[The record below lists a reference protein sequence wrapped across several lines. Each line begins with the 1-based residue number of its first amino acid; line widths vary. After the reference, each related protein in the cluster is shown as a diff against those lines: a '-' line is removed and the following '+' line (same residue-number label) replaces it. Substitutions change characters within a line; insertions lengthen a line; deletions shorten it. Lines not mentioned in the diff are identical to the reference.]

1 MHHRLYIARR
11 ESRMNQKDTATILN
25 LHPHT
30 YHLKE
35 SGKADF
41 TLTEAIKLANHFNRS
56 LDTLF
61 GNHKEV
67 TSR

>member
-1 MHHRLYIARR
+1 MHYRLYIVRR

-41 TLTEAIKLANHFNRS
+41 TLSEAIKLAKHFDS
-56 LDTLF
+56 TLDGLF
-61 GNHKEV
+61 GKEMEV
-67 TSR
+67 TQ

>member
-1 MHHRLYIARR
+1 MHLQLFITRR
-11 ESRMNQKDTATILN
+11 ESRMNQKDTAAILN

-41 TLTEAIKLANHFNRS
+41 TLSEAIKLAKHFNSS
-56 LDTLF
+56 LDNLF
-61 GNHKEV
+61 GTTKKEV
-67 TSR
+67 AK

>member
-1 MHHRLYIARR
+1 MYMQLFVARK
-11 ESRMNQKDTATILN
+11 ENRMNQKDTAAVLN

-41 TLTEAIKLANHFNRS
+41 TLKEAIKLADHFNQS
-56 LDTLF
+56 LDSLF
-61 GNHKEV
+61 RK
-67 TSR
+67 